1 MPVEGR
7 NGPTVFSPD
16 PSLTLL
22 LDLAVGHLHGGW
34 CLGEGIEHGEAA
46 ISQAR
51 GGGIH
56 HCMGTR
62 VHHVATHSCGYRRR
76 HDGGGQRHWKT
87 QIHIRELIPIALSH
101 PAPGVQPLGSVDHAL
116 RHNFD
121 KRLFLFPSHQ
131 LKKSLTFFS
140 EQDARIRF
148 SVPRPLIIAMALS
161 RGPHYSLHFH
171 LLLPLPVLNLHLSSP
186 SLRQSLLQN
195 QRRNLVKVQILTHWV

>member
-87 QIHIRELIPIALSH
+87 QIHIRELIPTALSH

-116 RHNFD
+116 HHNFD
-121 KRLFLFPSHQ
+121 KRLFLCSLPDVQ
-131 LKKSLTFFS
+131 LKKSLTFSS
-140 EQDARIRF
+140 ERDARIRF
-148 SVPRPLIIAMALS
+148 SVPRPFITAMALS
-161 RGPHYSLHFH
+161 RGLHYSLHFH
-171 LLLPLPVLNLHLSSP
+171 LLLPLPFLNLHLTSP
-186 SLRQSLLQN
+186 SLRQ
-195 QRRNLVKVQILTHWV
+195 